1 MFILRLEIMISQD
14 SYLELDYTQ
23 IYINSFTPTL
33 IQAQLE
39 LLLLLLREICQN
51 SSLTVDHYDFSSSS
65 ITSSFP

>member
-1 MFILRLEIMISQD
+1 MFILRLEIMISQE

-33 IQAQLE
+33 ILAQLE
-39 LLLLLLREICQN
+39 LLLLLREICQN